1 MVNFWQ
7 LLKTTL
13 IKKQIK
19 CEWVLNQ
26 KFSYCFTLVKL
37 DQSWIVECCEVM
49 TIVLH
54 WNTASK
60 IIGYSLAFVYL
71 YLNLA
76 AELDRNTIFISFHH
90 LNQFNS
96 LHVSIGKGGEAPDI
110 CRNSAELQRKVYK
123 AKILISLNLIMHC
136 RSLVPLQG
144 KKLNAWTQIIP
155 SSNSHRLKH
164 THGTRCKSIY
174 YCYYLLYCQ
183 ELVAIISGD

>member
-26 KFSYCFTLVKL
+26 KISYCFTLVKL

-110 CRNSAELQRKVYK
+110 CRNSAELQRKVYFRVE
-123 AKILISLNLIMHC
+123 SLYQNWT
-136 RSLVPLQG
+136 SLASCCTTNRVKHVP
-144 KKLNAWTQIIP
+144 
-155 SSNSHRLKH
+155 R
-164 THGTRCKSIY
+164 Y
-174 YCYYLLYCQ
+174 YFHLTLLSC
-183 ELVAIISGD
+183 A